1 MKLYH
6 GTNVDFDVIDLTK
19 SNKYKDF
26 GQGFYLTD
34 IRSQAEELAA
44 KKSRLFG
51 GYPVI
56 QEYEF
61 DESLLSGAELKV
73 LKFDKPS
80 TEWAEFI
87 FKNRN
92 RDYNFTHDFD
102 IVIGPIAND
111 GVAYLLGRY
120 EEGTLTIE
128 ELSDKLDYK
137 KLNSQYFFGT
147 NKSLK
152 YLQRLWQHKFK
163 EIS

>member
-6 GTNVDFDVIDLTK
+6 GTNVDFDDIDLTK

-26 GQGFYLTD
+26 GSGFYLTD
-34 IRSQAEELAA
+34 IRAQAEELAA

-51 GYPVI
+51 GYPII

-61 DESLLSGAELKV
+61 DESLLNGEDLKV

-80 TEWAEFI
+80 TEWAKFI
-87 FKNRN
+87 FNNRN
-92 RDYNFTHDFD
+92 RDSNFIHDFD

-128 ELSDKLDYK
+128 ELSDKLDYNR
-137 KLNSQYFFGT
+137 LNSQYFFGT
-147 NKSLK
+147 EKSLK
-152 YLQRLWQHKFK
+152 YLKRL
-163 EIS
+163 

>member
-1 MKLYH
+1 MKLYY
-6 GTNVDFDVIDLTK
+6 GTNIDFDMIDLTQ

-61 DESLLSGAELKV
+61 DESVLVDGNLHV
-73 LKFDKPS
+73 LKFDFPS

-87 FKNRN
+87 FRNRN
-92 RDYNFTHDFD
+92 REHYFAHDYD
-102 IVIGPIAND
+102 IIIGPIADD

-128 ELSDKLDYK
+128 ELSKKLEYK

-147 NKSLK
+147 EKSLK
-152 YLQRLWQHKFK
+152 FLKRL
-163 EIS
+163 

>member
-6 GTNVDFDVIDLTK
+6 GTNIDFKDIDLTK

-34 IRSQAEELAA
+34 IRSQAEQLAI

-51 GYPVI
+51 GEPIV
-56 QEYEF
+56 QVYEINETLL
-61 DESLLSGAELKV
+61 ESDNLNI
-73 LKFDKPS
+73 LKFDNPD

-92 RDYNFTHDFD
+92 RESNFTHNYD

-120 EEGTLTIE
+120 EEGTISIEDLSKELTFRE
-128 ELSDKLDYK
+128 
-137 KLNSQYFFGT
+137 LNSQYFFGT
-147 NKSLK
+147 KKSLK
-152 YLQRLWQHKFK
+152 LLTRL
-163 EIS
+163 

>member
-92 RDYNFTHDFD
+92 RDNNFTHDYD

-137 KLNSQYFFGT
+137 KLNSQCFFGT
-147 NKSLK
+147 DKSLK
-152 YLQRLWQHKFK
+152 YLKRL
-163 EIS
+163 

>member
-6 GTNVDFDVIDLTK
+6 GTNIDFKDIDLTK

-34 IRSQAEELAA
+34 IRSQAEQLAI

-51 GYPVI
+51 GEPIV
-56 QEYEF
+56 QVYEINEALL
-61 DESLLSGAELKV
+61 ESDNLNI
-73 LKFDKPS
+73 LKFENPN

-92 RDYNFTHDFD
+92 RESNFTHNYD

-120 EEGTLTIE
+120 EEGTLSIE
-128 ELSDKLDYK
+128 DLSKELTFRE
-137 KLNSQYFFGT
+137 LNSQYFFGT
-147 NKSLK
+147 KKSLK
-152 YLQRLWQHKFK
+152 LLTRL
-163 EIS
+163 

>member
-147 NKSLK
+147 DKSLK
-152 YLQRLWQHKFK
+152 YLKRL
-163 EIS
+163 

>member
-61 DESLLSGAELKV
+61 DETLLSGTELKV

-92 RDYNFTHDFD
+92 RDNNFTHDYD
-102 IVIGPIAND
+102 VVIGPIAND

-152 YLQRLWQHKFK
+152 YLKRL
-163 EIS
+163 

>member
-1 MKLYH
+1 MRLYH
-6 GTNVDFDVIDLTK
+6 GTNVDFDVIDLTR

-61 DESLLSGAELKV
+61 DESLLSGTDLKV

-92 RDYNFTHDFD
+92 RDNNFTHDYD

-147 NKSLK
+147 DKSLK
-152 YLQRLWQHKFK
+152 YLKRL
-163 EIS
+163 

>member
-6 GTNVDFDVIDLTK
+6 GTNIDFDVIDLTK

-34 IRSQAEELAA
+34 LRSQAEQLAA
-44 KKSRLFG
+44 KKSRIFG
-51 GYPVI
+51 GYPII

-61 DESLLSGAELKV
+61 DESKLESNELKV
-73 LKFDKPS
+73 LMFDTPT

-92 RDYNFTHDFD
+92 RDTNFKHDYD
-102 IVIGPIAND
+102 IVIGPIADD

-120 EEGTLTIE
+120 EEGTLSIE
-128 ELSDKLDYK
+128 ELSKKLDYK
-137 KLNSQYFFGT
+137 KLNSQYFFGSI
-147 NKSLK
+147 KSLK
-152 YLQRLWQHKFK
+152 HLKRL
-163 EIS
+163 

>member
-92 RDYNFTHDFD
+92 RDHNFTHDYD

-128 ELSDKLDYK
+128 ELSDKLDFK

-152 YLQRLWQHKFK
+152 YLKRL
-163 EIS
+163 

>member
-61 DESLLSGAELKV
+61 DESLLSSAELKV

-92 RDYNFTHDFD
+92 RDHNFTHDYD

-128 ELSDKLDYK
+128 ELSDKLDFK

-152 YLQRLWQHKFK
+152 YLKRL
-163 EIS
+163 

>member
-1 MKLYH
+1 MRLYH
-6 GTNVDFDVIDLTK
+6 GTNVDFDDIDLTM

-61 DESLLSGAELKV
+61 DESLLSGTDLKV

-80 TEWAEFI
+80 AEWAEFI

-147 NKSLK
+147 DKSLK
-152 YLQRLWQHKFK
+152 YLKHP
-163 EIS
+163 

>member
-61 DESLLSGAELKV
+61 DETLLSGAELKV

-128 ELSDKLDYK
+128 ELSDKLDFK

-147 NKSLK
+147 ITAMATFTLTST
-152 YLQRLWQHKFK
+152 
-163 EIS
+163 EA

>member
-6 GTNVDFDVIDLTK
+6 GTNIDFKKIDLLK

-34 IRSQAEELAA
+34 IRKQAEQLAI

-51 GYPVI
+51 GFPII

-61 DESLLSGAELKV
+61 DETILNTKSLQV
-73 LKFDKPS
+73 LKFDLPTAK
-80 TEWAEFI
+80 WAEFI

-92 RDYNFTHDFD
+92 RVLNFTHNYD

-120 EEGTLTIE
+120 EEGTLSIE
-128 ELSDKLDYK
+128 ELSKELTFK
-137 KLNSQYFFGT
+137 ELNSQYFFGT
-147 NKSLK
+147 EKSLK
-152 YLQRLWQHKFK
+152 HLKRL
-163 EIS
+163 

>member
-92 RDYNFTHDFD
+92 RDNNFTHDFD

-128 ELSDKLDYK
+128 ELSDKLDFK

-152 YLQRLWQHKFK
+152 YLVKAV
-163 EIS
+163 

>member
-61 DESLLSGAELKV
+61 DESLLSSAELKV

-92 RDYNFTHDFD
+92 RDNNFTHDYD

-120 EEGTLTIE
+120 EEGTLTID

-152 YLQRLWQHKFK
+152 YLKRL
-163 EIS
+163 

>member
-1 MKLYH
+1 MRLYH
-6 GTNVDFDVIDLTK
+6 GTNVDFDDIDLTM
-19 SNKYKDF
+19 SNKYKDI

-44 KKSRLFG
+44 KESRLFG

-61 DESLLSGAELKV
+61 DESLLSGTDLKV

-80 TEWAEFI
+80 AEWAEFI

-128 ELSDKLDYK
+128 ELSDKLDFK

-152 YLQRLWQHKFK
+152 YLKRQ
-163 EIS
+163 

>member
-34 IRSQAEELAA
+34 IRSQAEELAS

-92 RDYNFTHDFD
+92 RDNNFTHDYD

-128 ELSDKLDYK
+128 ELSDKLDFK

-152 YLQRLWQHKFK
+152 YLKRL
-163 EIS
+163 

>member
-6 GTNVDFDVIDLTK
+6 GTNLDFSVIDLAK

-26 GQGFYLTD
+26 GQGYYLTD

-61 DESLLSGAELKV
+61 DESILTGKELKV
-73 LKFDKPS
+73 LMFDAPT

-92 RDYNFTHDFD
+92 RNANFKHDYD
-102 IVIGPIAND
+102 IVVGPIADD

-128 ELSDKLDYK
+128 ELSEQLDYK

-152 YLQRLWQHKFK
+152 YLKRL
-163 EIS
+163 

>member
-6 GTNVDFDVIDLTK
+6 GTNIDFDVIDLTK
-19 SNKYKDF
+19 SNMYKDF

-34 IRSQAEELAA
+34 IRSQAEVLAV

-56 QEYEF
+56 QEYAF
-61 DESLLSGAELKV
+61 DESMLDSNELKV
-73 LKFDKPS
+73 LKFNSPT

-92 RDYNFTHDFD
+92 RDANFKHDYD
-102 IVIGPIAND
+102 IVMGPIADD

-120 EEGTLTIE
+120 EEGTLSIE
-128 ELSDKLDYK
+128 ELSKKLNYK

-147 NKSLK
+147 EQSLK
-152 YLQRLWQHKFK
+152 YLKRL
-163 EIS
+163 

>member
-1 MKLYH
+1 MRLYH
-6 GTNVDFDVIDLTK
+6 GTNVDFDDIDLTM

-61 DESLLSGAELKV
+61 DESLLSGTDLKV

-92 RDYNFTHDFD
+92 RDYNFTHDLD

-147 NKSLK
+147 DKSLK
-152 YLQRLWQHKFK
+152 YLKRL
-163 EIS
+163 

>member
-61 DESLLSGAELKV
+61 DESLLSSAELKV

-92 RDYNFTHDFD
+92 RDNNFTHDYD

-128 ELSDKLDYK
+128 ELSAKLDFK

-152 YLQRLWQHKFK
+152 YLKRL
-163 EIS
+163 

>member
-61 DESLLSGAELKV
+61 DESLLSSAELKV

-92 RDYNFTHDFD
+92 RDNNFTHDYD

-128 ELSDKLDYK
+128 ELSDKLDFK

-147 NKSLK
+147 NESLK
-152 YLQRLWQHKFK
+152 YLKRL
-163 EIS
+163 